1 MISFSWTQCL
11 WGFVLACQSWKHTEA
26 IWAREWQNKNVFW
39 WKFTYQQ
46 PWLKGTT
53 GIQSQCGRPSL
64 LKRRFTLSV
73 HGELIPLPTF
83 LPCYLSLSYWFIGAF
98 LNIKDRSYYI
108 YCKFFGHLIICLV
121 TLWSCKYIGALI
133 AYIFSFTVSMVG
145 ALLREALSK
154 PKIIFLQSIIF
165 WYIYYLF
172 FILRSHIHLECVQ

>member
-1 MISFSWTQCL
+1 MRLRVS
-11 WGFVLACQSWKHTEA
+11 
-26 IWAREWQNKNVFW
+26 
-39 WKFTYQQ
+39 
-46 PWLKGTT
+46 
-53 GIQSQCGRPSL
+53 
-64 LKRRFTLSV
+64 LSV
-73 HGELIPLPTF
+73 METHWGHLGKRMTEQKCALMKIHLSAALTEGHKRHPEPMWSSQSIKRKI
-83 LPCYLSLSYWFIGAF
+83 YSLSTWGTYTSANFPSMLFVSF
-98 LNIKDRSYYI
+98 LLIYRSFFNIKDRSYYI